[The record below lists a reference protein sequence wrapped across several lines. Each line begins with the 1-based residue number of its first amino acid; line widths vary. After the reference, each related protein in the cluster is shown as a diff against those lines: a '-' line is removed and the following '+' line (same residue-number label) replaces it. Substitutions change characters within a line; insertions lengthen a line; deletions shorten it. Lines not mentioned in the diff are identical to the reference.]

1 MEGIVDVVDVV
12 EVVAVV
18 IVVEAEPLEEMVL
31 SDVGVLALAFVLR
44 LLLLSFLLPLWL
56 PSG

>member
-1 MEGIVDVVDVV
+1 MEVIVDVVDVV
-12 EVVAVV
+12 EADAVV
-18 IVVEAEPLEEMVL
+18 IAVEVEPLEEMVL
-31 SDVGVLALAFVLR
+31 SDVGVLAPTFVLR